1 MLESSQ
7 ESVESL
13 LRELAVT
20 PAISSARVRV
30 RTLRQ
35 LLHAGHEAWWAIA
48 LVLDGP
54 CRWDERSQV
63 ACAQMLLHALGAG
76 NASQFAANAL
86 KAAIWTQPGIAA
98 LVCLGRGDKG
108 GAAQA
113 LAECTSAEQ
122 VRLAATFAVKWRSLV

>member
-1 MLESSQ
+1 MHMH
-7 ESVESL
+7 
-13 LRELAVT
+13 AHY
-20 PAISSARVRV
+20 AGAC
-30 RTLRQ
+30 TLCTCMHT
-35 LLHAGHEAWWAIA
+35 LHMHAH
-48 LVLDGP
+48 L
-54 CRWDERSQV
+54 QV